1 MIVMNNNEEFNKEIV
16 VPKRV
21 IVDKYGNEIH
31 TDDEHI
37 LQMNLNNTVDPHLA
51 RFPEGAREEV
61 ENKIHT
67 KMYDYYKATFND
79 TDTLTALE
87 YLGKKFSYGF
97 VNEQIEKYAR
107 AFKGYGLQQG
117 DYVSVLLPN
126 MPEIIYVKMALN
138 RVGAVANLIDPR
150 YNPNSARDLINAS
163 NSKMVICVLNKYDTA
178 IKPIQNEL
186 NVENIFTISPFE
198 SISLKEFDLKDGL
211 LKQLLG
217 DGAYFLTET
226 KQLIMDAR
234 EKILKNTGVQDINN
248 LLKYGDNYVGNV
260 DTPYVENAPAT
271 VLYTSGTTGGKLKGA
286 VHTNEGYN
294 GLHAQLE
301 YVFPEQRPG
310 MVFSGLIP
318 MFLSYGSGVC
328 MFNSLASRFDI
339 KLHPTFK
346 PNEFVK
352 IVEQD
357 QPNIIVGVPKFFQM
371 MKNSGKNFDY
381 VDHIIIGGDK
391 ILPKQVKEFKD
402 YFDGTRVAIGYGE
415 TELLGVISVT
425 LEDGETL
432 DSSGTPMPNVKVKI
446 VDPETHKELPF
457 MEEGEAYI
465 SSVSAMLEYLN
476 NKEQTD
482 KITFYDPETG
492 EKYFATGDLMRML
505 PNGQLIFEDRL
516 KRLMKRPDGHQVN
529 AGTIEEVIS
538 EVNGVKEVCVVGLPY
553 KDIMGVIP
561 TAFVVSDENSNR
573 DDIVNACEQA
583 SYDKLTSARD
593 KALAYV
599 FLDEMPYT
607 PNGKMDAFSLSK
619 NNLDDLEDAYIVD
632 YSFIDKKDRIRR

>member
-1 MIVMNNNEEFNKEIV
+1 MITMNNYEELENGIV
-16 VPKRV
+16 VPKKV
-21 IVDKYGNEIH
+21 IIDKNGNEIH

-37 LQMNLNNTVDPHLA
+37 LKMNLNNMADPNLT
-51 RFPEGAREEV
+51 RFPEGAREAIDD
-61 ENKIHT
+61 KIHT

-79 TDTLTALE
+79 TDTLMALE
-87 YLGKKFSYGF
+87 YLGKKFTYGF
-97 VNEQIEKYAR
+97 VNEQIEKYAK

-178 IKPIQNEL
+178 IKPIQKEL

-198 SISLKEFDLKDGL
+198 SISLSEFDLKDGL
-211 LKQLLG
+211 LKQMLG

-234 EKILKNTGVQDINN
+234 AKILKNTGVQDINS
-248 LLKYGDNYVGNV
+248 LLKYGENYVGNV

-301 YVFPEQRPG
+301 YVFPEQKPG

-328 MFNSLASRFDI
+328 MFNSLASRFEI

-346 PNEFVK
+346 QEDFVK
-352 IVEQD
+352 IVEKD

-371 MKNSGKNFDY
+371 MQNSGKNFDY

-391 ILPKQVKEFKD
+391 ILPKQVKEFKE
-402 YFDGTRVAIGYGE
+402 YFDGARVAIGYGE

-425 LEDGETL
+425 LDDGETL

-446 VDPETHKELPF
+446 VDPKTHEELPF

-538 EVNGVKEVCVVGLPY
+538 EVDGVNEVCVVGLQY

-561 TAFVVSDENSNR
+561 TAFVVADENYNKE
-573 DDIVNACEQA
+573 DLVDNFEKA
-583 SYDKLTSARD
+583 SFDKLTSARD

-599 FLDEMPYT
+599 FIDEMPYT
-607 PNGKMDAFSLSK
+607 ANEKMDAFALSK
-619 NNLDDLEDAYIVD
+619 NHLEDIEDAYIVD
-632 YSFIDKKDRIRR
+632 YSFIDKKEKRR

>member
-1 MIVMNNNEEFNKEIV
+1 MKDEEILDSGIVI
-16 VPKRV
+16 PKRT
-21 IVDKYGNEIH
+21 IVDVNGNEIH
-31 TDDEHI
+31 TDDDHI
-37 LQMNLNNTVDPHLA
+37 IKLNPNNTIDPHLA

-61 ENKIHT
+61 EDKIHT
-67 KMYDYYKATFND
+67 KMYDYYRATFND

-87 YLGKKFSYGF
+87 YLGGKFSYGF
-97 VNEQIEKYAR
+97 VNSQIERYAK
-107 AFKGYGLQQG
+107 AFRGYGIQQG

-150 YNPNSARDLINAS
+150 YNPNAARDMINES
-163 NSKMVICVLNKYDTA
+163 NSKMVICVLNKYNDA
-178 IKPIQNEL
+178 IKPIQKDL
-186 NVENIFTISPFE
+186 KVEDIFTISPFE
-198 SISLKEFDLKDGL
+198 SITLKELDLQDGL
-211 LKQLLG
+211 LKQILG

-234 EKILKNTGVQDINN
+234 AKFLKNSGVQGINS
-248 LLKYGDNYVGNV
+248 LLKYGDNYTGTI

-294 GLHAQLE
+294 GLHAQLQ
-301 YVFPEQRPG
+301 YVFPEQKPG
-310 MVFSGLIP
+310 MIFSGLIP
-318 MFLSYGSGVC
+318 IFLSYGSGVC

-346 PNEFVK
+346 PEDFVK
-352 IVEQD
+352 IIKQD
-357 QPNIIVGVPKFFQM
+357 QPNIIVGVPKFFQT
-371 MKNSGKNFDY
+371 MKESGEK
-381 VDHIIIGGDK
+381 VDSVSHIIIGGDK
-391 ILPKQVKEFKD
+391 ILPKQVEEFKN
-402 YFDGTRVAIGYGE
+402 YFDGVRIAIGYGE
-415 TELLGVISVT
+415 TEHLGVISVT
-425 LEDGETL
+425 LDDGETL

-446 VDPETHKELPF
+446 LDPITHEELPF

-476 NKEQTD
+476 SKEQTD

-505 PNGQLIFEDRL
+505 PNGQLIFEDRI

-538 EVNGVKEVCVVGLPY
+538 EVDGVKEVCVVGLKY
-553 KDIMGVIP
+553 QDMLGVIP
-561 TAFVVSDENSNR
+561 TAFVVADENRSKEDFVSDFER
-573 DDIVNACEQA
+573 A
-583 SYDKLTSARD
+583 SYEKLSSSRD

-599 FLDEMPYT
+599 FIDKMPYT
-607 PNGKMDAFSLSK
+607 KNAKMDAFLLSQK
-619 NNLDDLEDAYIVD
+619 NLADIEDAFIVD
-632 YSFIDKKDRIRR
+632 DTFFDKKEKRR

>member
-1 MIVMNNNEEFNKEIV
+1 MNNDDIELLESGIV
-16 VPKRV
+16 VPKRT
-21 IVDKYGNEIH
+21 IVDINGNEIH

-37 LQMNLNNTVDPHLA
+37 IKINPNNTIDPHLA

-61 ENKIHT
+61 EDKIHT
-67 KMYDYYKATFND
+67 KMYDYYRATFND

-87 YLGKKFSYGF
+87 YLGGKFTYGF
-97 VNEQIEKYAR
+97 VNEQIEKYAK

-163 NSKMVICVLNKYDTA
+163 KSKMVICVLNKYDEA

-186 NVENIFTISPFE
+186 NVEDIFTISPFE
-198 SISLKEFDLKDGL
+198 SITLKEFDLQDGL
-211 LKQLLG
+211 LKQILG

-234 EKILKNTGVQDINN
+234 AKYLKNTGVQGINS
-248 LLKYGDNYVGNV
+248 LLKYGDNYAGTI

-294 GLHAQLE
+294 GLHAQLQ

-318 MFLSYGSGVC
+318 IFLSYGSGVC

-346 PNEFVK
+346 PSDFVK
-352 IVEQD
+352 IIKKD
-357 QPNIIVGVPKFFQM
+357 QPNIIVGVPKFFQAM
-371 MKNSGKNFDY
+371 EESGEK
-381 VDHIIIGGDK
+381 VDSVSHIIIGGDK
-391 ILPKQVKEFKD
+391 ILPKQVEEFKK
-402 YFDGTRVAIGYGE
+402 YFDGIRIAIGYGE

-446 VDPETHKELPF
+446 LDPVTHEELPF
-457 MEEGEAYI
+457 MAEGEAYI

-476 NKEQTD
+476 NKEETD
-482 KITFYDPETG
+482 RITFYDPETG

-505 PNGQLIFEDRL
+505 PNGQLIFEDRI

-538 EVNGVKEVCVVGLPY
+538 EINGVKEVCVVGLKY
-553 KDIMGVIP
+553 KDTMGVIP
-561 TAFVVSDENSNR
+561 TAFVVADENMNQEELINSF
-573 DDIVNACEQA
+573 EQA
-583 SYDKLTSARD
+583 SYEKLTSARD

-599 FLDEMPYT
+599 FLNEMPYT
-607 PNGKMDAFSLSK
+607 PNGKMDAFSLSN
-619 NNLDDLEDAYIVD
+619 NNLDDIDDAYIVD
-632 YSFIDKKDRIRR
+632 YTFIDKNEKRR

>member
-1 MIVMNNNEEFNKEIV
+1 MNNEEKLESGIV
-16 VPKRV
+16 IPKRT
-21 IVDKYGNEIH
+21 IVDVNGNEIH
-31 TDDEHI
+31 TDDDHI
-37 LQMNLNNTVDPHLA
+37 IKLNPNNTVDPHLA
-51 RFPEGAREEV
+51 RYPEGAREEV

-97 VNEQIEKYAR
+97 VDGEIEKYAK
-107 AFKGYGLQQG
+107 AFKGYGLQPG

-150 YNPNSARDLINAS
+150 YNPNAARDLINAS

-186 NVENIFTISPFE
+186 KVENIFTVTPFE
-198 SISLKEFDLKDGL
+198 SISLSEFDLQDGL
-211 LKQLLG
+211 LKQVLG
-217 DGAYFLTET
+217 TGAYFLTET

-234 EKILKNTGVQDINN
+234 AKFLKNNGVEGINS
-248 LLKYGDNYVGNV
+248 LLKYGENYTGTI

-286 VHTNEGYN
+286 IHTNEGYN
-294 GLHAQLE
+294 GLHAQLQ

-318 MFLSYGSGVC
+318 FFLSYGSGVC
-328 MFNSLASRFDI
+328 MFNSLASRFEI
-339 KLHPTFK
+339 KMHPTFK
-346 PNEFVK
+346 PKEFVK
-352 IVEQD
+352 IVEKD
-357 QPNIIVGVPKFFQM
+357 QPNIIVGVPKFVQAL
-371 MKNSGKNFDY
+371 KESGKNPDSLS
-381 VDHIIIGGDK
+381 HIIIGGDK
-391 ILPKQVKEFKD
+391 ILPTQVKEFKE
-402 YFDGTRVAIGYGE
+402 YFDGKRIAIGYGE

-425 LEDGETL
+425 LDDGETL
-432 DSSGTPMPNVKVKI
+432 DSSGTPMPDVKVKI
-446 VDPETHKELPF
+446 LNPETHEELPF

-476 NKEQTD
+476 NKEETD
-482 KITFYDPETG
+482 KITFYDPESG
-492 EKYFATGDLMRML
+492 EKYYATGDIMKML
-505 PNGQLIFEDRL
+505 PNGQLIFEDRI

-529 AGTIEEVIS
+529 AGTIENVIS
-538 EVNGVKEVCVVGLPY
+538 TVDGVNEVCVVGLKY

-561 TAFVVSDENSNR
+561 TAFVVADETMDKELLVNSF
-573 DDIVNACEQA
+573 EQA
-583 SYDKLTSARD
+583 SYEQLSSVRD

-619 NNLDDLEDAYIVD
+619 NNLDDIDDAYIVD
-632 YSFIDKKDRIRR
+632 YSFIDKKEKSR